1 MKISI
6 IKSIKCDFF
15 EELLEVQNKLFEEG
29 YSWNSNAIYKTEN
42 KEDFIG
48 GFPLLILMNSE
59 GKVLYCRMV
68 DLKNID
74 EYKDETYKY
83 NYINFSVFMRKY
95 KLKNIIN
102 DKV

>member
-1 MKISI
+1 
-6 IKSIKCDFF
+6 
-15 EELLEVQNKLFEEG
+15 
-29 YSWNSNAIYKTEN
+29 
-42 KEDFIG
+42 
-48 GFPLLILMNSE
+48 MNSE